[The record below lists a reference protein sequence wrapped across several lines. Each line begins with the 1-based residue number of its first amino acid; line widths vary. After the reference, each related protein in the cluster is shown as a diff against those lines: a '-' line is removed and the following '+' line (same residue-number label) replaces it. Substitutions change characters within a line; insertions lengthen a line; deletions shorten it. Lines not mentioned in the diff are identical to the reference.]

1 MNSVIYTLKTTSIV
15 GKLEKDSN
23 KKSQM
28 KSLQMH
34 GKFEAS

>member
-23 KKSQM
+23 KK
-28 KSLQMH
+28 KSNEISPDAR
-34 GKFEAS
+34 KV